1 MYGLY
6 TKFALIALSA
16 ISLQVEH
23 AYFHTS
29 GAKPQGQVSQAED
42 RTQAQPG
49 ASAPPAA
56 VQTKTPDPIVV
67 TYQNGQLTIDALDAP
82 LRDILRAVVLRT
94 GALINVPAEA
104 NERVT
109 RHIGPGR
116 VITVLG
122 SLLNESSFNYLI
134 EELNA
139 EQRAPVWVALSSKDR
154 NPRVPQLPQTPQP
167 VIAEDSPTQ
176 PDEQADTRDKLL
188 AERRQLIRV
197 ILEQHLESVALLQK
211 DKARP

>member
-6 TKFALIALSA
+6 TKFAVIVLTAV
-16 ISLQVEH
+16 SLQVEH

-29 GAKPQGQVSQAED
+29 SAKPQGRVSQAED
-42 RTQAQPG
+42 RAQAQPG
-49 ASAPPAA
+49 ASAPPATA
-56 VQTKTPDPIVV
+56 QTKPPDPIVV
-67 TYQNGQLTIDALDAP
+67 TYQDGQLTIDTIDAP
-82 LRDILRAVVLRT
+82 LSEVLRTVVIRT

-109 RHIGPGR
+109 RHIGPGP

-134 EELNA
+134 EEFDA
-139 EQRAPVWVALSSKDR
+139 EQRAPVRVALTPKGRSS
-154 NPRVPQLPQTPQP
+154 RVPQLLELPQP
-167 VIAEDSPTQ
+167 VIAEDSPKQ
-176 PDEQADTRDKLL
+176 PGEEADVRDKLL
-188 AERRQLIRV
+188 AERKELIRV